1 MKAIISLGV
10 VLAASQA
17 ALAQPVTSPASC
29 AVRVIRAPDDVRQ
42 TVETWVAAEPRCSVA
57 LDVRIIPTDGGLYL
71 FAIDEHGRIR
81 ERIVPDAQ
89 SAGVLVASWVA
100 DDTMY
105 VPPPTPQT
113 SPPAAPPDNRDPFS
127 VRGGGPNSD
136 LATPG
141 MTLSSEPADGP
152 PPAPRSKNMSRWV
165 GLGFLIDKSGNS
177 GGLRVDG
184 DIWTHGHYALGAA
197 FSSTVNQMPAYTQY
211 GDGTLDA
218 RDIKLMATGS
228 HTWQSGRW
236 FARGSV
242 GLGAV
247 HTSVLLSID
256 FNPTNAYG
264 FYEAT
269 GWTGVADAGALVG
282 AELGKNWS
290 ANVGML
296 FTLYEQN
303 LHVNDATMQMSQT
316 LDLARRDLE
325 TLFYTGLKYRL

>member
-1 MKAIISLGV
+1 MKALISLGL
-10 VLAASQA
+10 VLAASHA
-17 ALAQPVTSPASC
+17 AIAQPVTSPASC

-42 TVETWVAAEPRCSVA
+42 TVEAWVAAEPRCSVA

-71 FAIDEHGRIR
+71 FALDEHGRIR

-105 VPPPTPQT
+105 VPPP
-113 SPPAAPPDNRDPFS
+113 APPPVVEQRDPFS

-136 LATPG
+136 LTTPG
-141 MTLSSEPADGP
+141 MTLSSEPVDGP
-152 PPAPRSKNMSRWV
+152 PASAPSKNMSRWV

-177 GGLRVDG
+177 GGLRIDG
-184 DIWTHGHYALGAA
+184 DIWTHGRYTLGAA
-197 FSSTVNQMPAYTQY
+197 LSSTVNQMPAYTPY

-228 HTWQSGRW
+228 HTWQTGRW
-236 FARGSV
+236 FARASA

-247 HTSVLLSID
+247 HTAVLLSID
-256 FNPTNAYG
+256 SNPAYG
-264 FYEAT
+264 YGYYQAS
-269 GWTGVADAGALVG
+269 GWTGVADASALVG

-290 ANVGML
+290 ANVGVL
-296 FTLYEQN
+296 FTLYAQN
-303 LHVNDATMQMSQT
+303 LHVNDATMQMYDT
-316 LDLARRDLE
+316 VDLSRRDLE